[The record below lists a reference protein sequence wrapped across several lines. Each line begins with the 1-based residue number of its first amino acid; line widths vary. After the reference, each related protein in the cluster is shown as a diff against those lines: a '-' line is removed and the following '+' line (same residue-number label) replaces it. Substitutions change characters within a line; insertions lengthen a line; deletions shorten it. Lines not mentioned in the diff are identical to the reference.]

1 MWWEGCWLYGLIQTF
16 QPHRRGE
23 VLLICVNHPF
33 LLSFDSWV
41 AKLTEN
47 HELLP
52 SMADARSIALVCA
65 NEASLWEELRSRA
78 SVVAQAE
85 PALAPMLYRY
95 VLDRSGFGEGI
106 IQRLAE
112 RLTPTGQ
119 DLPVVLRVLGEA
131 VASDREVLSQMRA
144 DIRATLERDPATEHA
159 LIPYLWYKGFHA
171 ISTHRL
177 AHALWKAGR
186 KELATHLQSLV
197 SEHLAVDIHPAA
209 RFGVGILLDH
219 ATGFVAGETSVVA
232 DNVSFLHEVTL
243 GGTGK
248 ARGDR
253 HPKIRSGVLIGAG
266 AKILGN
272 ITIGEGAKIGA
283 GSVVLKDVAPHTSV
297 AGVPAV
303 VIGQTSVDA
312 PALDMDHSL

>member
-1 MWWEGCWLYGLIQTF
+1 
-16 QPHRRGE
+16 
-23 VLLICVNHPF
+23 
-33 LLSFDSWV
+33 
-41 AKLTEN
+41 
-47 HELLP
+47 
-52 SMADARSIALVCA
+52 MADARSTALACA
-65 NEASLWEELRSRA
+65 TEASLWADIHARA
-78 SVVAQAE
+78 QVVAQAE
-85 PALAPMLYRY
+85 PALVPMLKRY
-95 VLDRSGFGEGI
+95 VLDRATFAEGI
-106 IQRLAE
+106 VRRLSE
-112 RLTPTGQ
+112 RIAPTGN
-119 DLPVVLRVLGEA
+119 DVDSL
-131 VASDREVLSQMRA
+131 VAAMQQAIAADPEILAQMRA

-159 LIPYLWYKGFHA
+159 LIPFLWYKGFHA
-171 ISTHRL
+171 ISLHRL
-177 AHALWKAGR
+177 AHSLWKSGR
-186 KELATHLQSLV
+186 RELASHLQSLM

-209 RFGVGILLDH
+209 SFGVGILLDH
-219 ATGFVAGETSVVA
+219 ATGFVAGETAVVG

-272 ITIGEGAKIGA
+272 ITVGEGAKIGA

-303 VIGQTSVDA
+303 VIGRTSVDA

>member
-1 MWWEGCWLYGLIQTF
+1 
-16 QPHRRGE
+16 
-23 VLLICVNHPF
+23 
-33 LLSFDSWV
+33 
-41 AKLTEN
+41 
-47 HELLP
+47 
-52 SMADARSIALVCA
+52 MADARSTALACA
-65 NEASLWEELRSRA
+65 TEASLWADIHARA
-78 SVVAQAE
+78 QVVAQAE
-85 PALAPMLYRY
+85 PALVPMLKRY
-95 VLDRSGFGEGI
+95 VLDRGTFAEGI
-106 IQRLAE
+106 VRRLSE
-112 RLTPTGQ
+112 RIAPTGN
-119 DLPVVLRVLGEA
+119 DVDSL
-131 VASDREVLSQMRA
+131 VAAMQQAITADPEILAQMRA

-159 LIPYLWYKGFHA
+159 LVPFLWYKGFHA
-171 ISTHRL
+171 ISLHRL
-177 AHALWKAGR
+177 AHSLWKSGR
-186 KELATHLQSLV
+186 RELATHLQSLM

-209 RFGVGILLDH
+209 SFGVGILLDH
-219 ATGFVAGETSVVA
+219 ATGFVAGETAVVG

-272 ITIGEGAKIGA
+272 ITVGEGAKIGA

-303 VIGQTSVDA
+303 VIGRTSVDA

>member
-1 MWWEGCWLYGLIQTF
+1 
-16 QPHRRGE
+16 
-23 VLLICVNHPF
+23 
-33 LLSFDSWV
+33 
-41 AKLTEN
+41 
-47 HELLP
+47 
-52 SMADARSIALVCA
+52 MADARSTALACA
-65 NEASLWEELRSRA
+65 TEASLWADIHARA
-78 SVVAQAE
+78 QVVAQAE
-85 PALAPMLYRY
+85 PALVPMLKRY
-95 VLDRSGFGEGI
+95 VLDRATFAEGI
-106 IQRLAE
+106 VRRLSE
-112 RLTPTGQ
+112 RIAPTGN
-119 DLPVVLRVLGEA
+119 DVDSL
-131 VASDREVLSQMRA
+131 VAAMQQAIAADPEILAQMRA

-159 LIPYLWYKGFHA
+159 LIPFLWYKGFHA
-171 ISTHRL
+171 ISLHRL
-177 AHALWKAGR
+177 AHSLWKSGR
-186 KELATHLQSLV
+186 RELATHLQSLM

-209 RFGVGILLDH
+209 SFGVGILLDH
-219 ATGFVAGETSVVA
+219 ATGFVAGETAVVG

-272 ITIGEGAKIGA
+272 ITVGEGAKVGA

-303 VIGQTSVDA
+303 VIGRTSVDA

>member
-1 MWWEGCWLYGLIQTF
+1 
-16 QPHRRGE
+16 
-23 VLLICVNHPF
+23 
-33 LLSFDSWV
+33 
-41 AKLTEN
+41 
-47 HELLP
+47 
-52 SMADARSIALVCA
+52 
-65 NEASLWEELRSRA
+65 
-78 SVVAQAE
+78 
-85 PALAPMLYRY
+85 MLKRY
-95 VLDRSGFGEGI
+95 VLDRRSFADGI
-106 IQRLAE
+106 VRRLSE
-112 RLTPTGQ
+112 RIAPTGN
-119 DLPVVLRVLGEA
+119 DVDSL
-131 VASDREVLSQMRA
+131 VAAMEQAIAADPEILAQMRA

-159 LIPYLWYKGFHA
+159 LVPFLWYKGFHA
-171 ISTHRL
+171 ISLHRL
-177 AHALWKAGR
+177 AHSLWKTGR
-186 KELATHLQSLV
+186 RELATHFQSLM

-209 RFGVGILLDH
+209 HFGIGILLDH
-219 ATGFVAGETSVVA
+219 ATGFVAGETTVVG

-272 ITIGEGAKIGA
+272 ITVGEGAKIGA

-303 VIGQTSVDA
+303 VIGRTSVDA

>member
-1 MWWEGCWLYGLIQTF
+1 
-16 QPHRRGE
+16 
-23 VLLICVNHPF
+23 
-33 LLSFDSWV
+33 
-41 AKLTEN
+41 
-47 HELLP
+47 
-52 SMADARSIALVCA
+52 MADARSTALACA
-65 NEASLWEELRSRA
+65 TEASLWADIHARA
-78 SVVAQAE
+78 QVVAQAE
-85 PALAPMLYRY
+85 PALVPMLKRY
-95 VLDRSGFGEGI
+95 VLDRVTFAEGI
-106 IQRLAE
+106 VRRLSE
-112 RLTPTGQ
+112 RIAPTGN
-119 DLPVVLRVLGEA
+119 DVDSL
-131 VASDREVLSQMRA
+131 VAAMQQAIAADPEILAQMRA

-159 LIPYLWYKGFHA
+159 LIPFLWFKGFHA
-171 ISTHRL
+171 ISLHRL
-177 AHALWKAGR
+177 AHSLWKSGR
-186 KELATHLQSLV
+186 RELATHLQSLM

-209 RFGVGILLDH
+209 SFGVGILLDH
-219 ATGFVAGETSVVA
+219 ATGFVAGETAVVG

-272 ITIGEGAKIGA
+272 ITVGEGAKIGA

-303 VIGQTSVDA
+303 VIGRTSVDA

>member
-1 MWWEGCWLYGLIQTF
+1 
-16 QPHRRGE
+16 
-23 VLLICVNHPF
+23 
-33 LLSFDSWV
+33 
-41 AKLTEN
+41 
-47 HELLP
+47 
-52 SMADARSIALVCA
+52 MADARSTALACA
-65 NEASLWEELRSRA
+65 TEASLWADIHARA
-78 SVVAQAE
+78 QVVAQAE
-85 PALAPMLYRY
+85 PALVPMLKRY
-95 VLDRSGFGEGI
+95 VLDRATFAEGI
-106 IQRLAE
+106 VRRLSE
-112 RLTPTGQ
+112 RIAPTGN
-119 DLPVVLRVLGEA
+119 DVDSL
-131 VASDREVLSQMRA
+131 VAAMQQAIAADPEILAQMRA

-159 LIPYLWYKGFHA
+159 LIPFLWFKGFHA
-171 ISTHRL
+171 ISLHRL
-177 AHALWKAGR
+177 AHSLWKSGR
-186 KELATHLQSLV
+186 RELATHLQSLM

-209 RFGVGILLDH
+209 SFGVGILLDH
-219 ATGFVAGETSVVA
+219 ATGFVAGETAVVG

-272 ITIGEGAKIGA
+272 ITVGEGAKIGA

-303 VIGQTSVDA
+303 VIGRTSVDA

>member
-1 MWWEGCWLYGLIQTF
+1 
-16 QPHRRGE
+16 
-23 VLLICVNHPF
+23 
-33 LLSFDSWV
+33 
-41 AKLTEN
+41 
-47 HELLP
+47 
-52 SMADARSIALVCA
+52 
-65 NEASLWEELRSRA
+65 
-78 SVVAQAE
+78 
-85 PALAPMLYRY
+85 
-95 VLDRSGFGEGI
+95 
-106 IQRLAE
+106 
-112 RLTPTGQ
+112 
-119 DLPVVLRVLGEA
+119 
-131 VASDREVLSQMRA
+131 RA

-159 LIPYLWYKGFHA
+159 LVPYLWFKGFHA
-171 ISTHRL
+171 ISLHRL
-177 AHALWKAGR
+177 AHVLWKTGR

-197 SEHLAVDIHPAA
+197 SEHLGVDIHPAA

-253 HPKIRSGVLIGAG
+253 HPKIRSGVLVGAG

-272 ITIGEGAKIGA
+272 ITVGEGAKIGA
-283 GSVVLKDVAPHTSV
+283 GSVVLKDVAAHTSV

>member
-1 MWWEGCWLYGLIQTF
+1 MGCQNPEKG
-16 QPHRRGE
+16 
-23 VLLICVNHPF
+23 
-33 LLSFDSWV
+33 
-41 AKLTEN
+41 
-47 HELLP
+47 ELLLL

-65 NEASLWEELRSRA
+65 NEAALWSELRARA
-78 SVVAQAE
+78 SAVTADE
-85 PALAPMLYRY
+85 PTLTGLLERY
-95 VLDRSGFGEGI
+95 VLGRAGFGEAI
-106 IQRLAE
+106 VRRLAE
-112 RLTPTGQ
+112 RLAPTGQ
-119 DLPVVLRVLGEA
+119 DLTLIEQALAQA
-131 VASDREVLSQMRA
+131 VRHDPEVLAQMRA
-144 DIRATLERDPATEHA
+144 DIRAILERDPATEHA
-159 LIPYLWYKGFHA
+159 LIPFLWYKGFHA
-171 ISTHRL
+171 ISAHRL
-177 AHALWKAGR
+177 AHALWKHGR
-186 KELATHLQSLV
+186 RELALYLQSLV

-219 ATGFVAGETSVVA
+219 ATGFVAGETSVVE

-253 HPKIRSGVLIGAG
+253 HPKIRSGVLVGAG

-303 VIGQTSVDA
+303 LIGQASVDA